1 MDLAAI
7 SGPGTPGPS
16 CNVGMKALQLF
27 EHGQHDLRHEGSIL
41 IAASTPD
48 ASVGSWEDRVLFL
61 VEDHVAVVRALAEAA
76 KRNEIRGAVCSPVR

>member
-1 MDLAAI
+1 
-7 SGPGTPGPS
+7 
-16 CNVGMKALQLF
+16 MKALQLF

-41 IAASTPD
+41 IAASRP
-48 ASVGSWEDRVLFL
+48 ASVGWWEDEVLFL